1 MSEPIDTGALLTRT
15 YELPAGPR
23 VRLRLARRS
32 DLPALRALLAQRGV
46 EATDL
51 ELERLVRYD
60 PMRRAVVC
68 ATAPVDGTE
77 LLVGVGAISLE
88 DGAEPDTVVVDERL
102 TDGLGELLCRA
113 LVGRARARARRV
125 A

>member
-1 MSEPIDTGALLTRT
+1 MSDPIDTGALLTRS

-23 VRLRLARRS
+23 VRLRLVRRS
-32 DLPALRALLAQRGV
+32 DLPALRALV
-46 EATDL
+46 EHGGLEPIEL

-60 PMRRAVVC
+60 PRRTVIC

-77 LLVGVGAISLE
+77 LLVGVGAIALAP
-88 DGAEPDTVVVDERL
+88 DAEPDTIVVDERL
-102 TDGLGELLCRA
+102 TDGLGDLLHRA
-113 LVGRARARARRV
+113 LVGRVRAHGRRV

>member
-15 YELPAGPR
+15 YELAAGPR

-32 DLPALRALLAQRGV
+32 DLRALRALLEQRGV
-46 EATDL
+46 EATEL
-51 ELERLVRYD
+51 ELERLLRYH
-60 PMRRAVVC
+60 PGRRTVIC

-77 LLVGVGAISLE
+77 LLVGVGAIALE
-88 DGAEPDTVVVDERL
+88 PDAEPDTIVVDERL
-102 TDGLGELLCRA
+102 TDGLGDLLYRA
-113 LVGRARARARRV
+113 LVGRARAHGRRV